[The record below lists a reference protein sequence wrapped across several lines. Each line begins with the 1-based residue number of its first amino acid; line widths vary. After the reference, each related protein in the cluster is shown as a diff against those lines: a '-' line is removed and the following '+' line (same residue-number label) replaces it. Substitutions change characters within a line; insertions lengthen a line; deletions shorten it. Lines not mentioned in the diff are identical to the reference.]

1 MKLGSSRAFGSFRA
15 LTVLAWVLCWATSR
29 SFKLS
34 GSPIP
39 VTDSANATVQEIV
52 EEVVADDL
60 KQDMEEI
67 NNMSNPMTENA
78 SDPGEGFGQLA
89 KNLEFLLVKVAQ
101 LEAVAEM
108 QQAELISYR
117 KKFDSQQSQIDSLQ
131 AQIGHH
137 EPQDGGALLEMEQK
151 DAQTRLQEAQD
162 VVKRVFLKHNR
173 QREKGILHH
182 EEDIATAAES
192 GESQGSSSDRE
203 SGFWNHRRRR
213 FPQVIVDSGKAAV
226 DAAKNPIDTLKDG
239 YNAATDK
246 AEWLKNNA
254 ISTVEQAVAILSQ
267 GFSNFGASCPNSAAP
282 SIRTFNSHE
291 LKIYFGDLRC
301 KISLM
306 GQDTPLFGLNFGEHR
321 IGLPSQFKILF
332 HLGWELV
339 DTCRGTHNHIEVTK
353 CLARS
358 LARVTPPLDL
368 LPSQMRIL
376 YHIGWELQNTCHTHN
391 HIEVTKCLARSLAKF
406 SPPVDFL
413 PDRLK
418 KVANGQ
424 VLDLLPDQL
433 KKVANNQILD
443 LLPDQ
448 LKILFHLGWEL
459 TGSCKGNHNHV
470 AVTKCLASSLTKV
483 GKLLDF
489 LPDPL
494 QKVANGKVF
503 DLLPDQLRILFHLG
517 WELWHS
523 CKGNHNHVEVTKCLA
538 RSLAKFSPPLDF
550 LPDPLKKVAS
560 GDIMGLLPGQLNQI
574 ASGNIMGLMPG
585 PMQLLGGG
593 QANSIQNMLTLGNAL
608 MDCSDSQQS
617 DLVKCL
623 GFKIIASNPPL
634 NFLNRLGDIFA
645 EFVGTFAKVAAA

>member
-1 MKLGSSRAFGSFRA
+1 
-15 LTVLAWVLCWATSR
+15 
-29 SFKLS
+29 
-34 GSPIP
+34 
-39 VTDSANATVQEIV
+39 
-52 EEVVADDL
+52 
-60 KQDMEEI
+60 
-67 NNMSNPMTENA
+67 
-78 SDPGEGFGQLA
+78 
-89 KNLEFLLVKVAQ
+89 
-101 LEAVAEM
+101 M
-108 QQAELISYR
+108 Q
-117 KKFDSQQSQIDSLQ
+117 
-131 AQIGHH
+131 H
-137 EPQDGGALLEMEQK
+137 
-151 DAQTRLQEAQD
+151 
-162 VVKRVFLKHNR
+162 
-173 QREKGILHH
+173 RE
-182 EEDIATAAES
+182 
-192 GESQGSSSDRE
+192 
-203 SGFWNHRRRR
+203 
-213 FPQVIVDSGKAAV
+213 
-226 DAAKNPIDTLKDG
+226 
-239 YNAATDK
+239 

-459 TGSCKGNHNHV
+459 TSSCKGNHNHV

-523 CKGNHNHVEVTKCLA
+523 CKGNHNHIEVTKCLA

-593 QANSIQNMLTLGNAL
+593 QPNSIQNMLTLGNAL

-645 EFVGTFAKVAAA
+645 EFVGTFAKVAAAVATQTMKGGQSLLQAAATSEFPKAGAPAVVHHQTPNLIISKHSQQAPRNAALLQRDDDDDEPPAAVS

>member
-1 MKLGSSRAFGSFRA
+1 M
-15 LTVLAWVLCWATSR
+15 
-29 SFKLS
+29 
-34 GSPIP
+34 
-39 VTDSANATVQEIV
+39 DQ
-52 EEVVADDL
+52 
-60 KQDMEEI
+60 I

-78 SDPGEGFGQLA
+78 SDPSEGFGQLA

-192 GESQGSSSDRE
+192 GESQGSSSDRK
-203 SGFWNHRRRR
+203 SGFWGRRRRR
-213 FPQVIVDSGKAAV
+213 FPQVIVDTARDV
-226 DAAKNPIDTLKDG
+226 VNTAKSPIDTLKDG
-239 YNAATDK
+239 YNAAANKAGCLISLHSLLTVPCCFADAVMQHRE

-339 DTCRGTHNHIEVTK
+339 DSCRG
-353 CLARS
+353 
-358 LARVTPPLDL
+358 
-368 LPSQMRIL
+368 
-376 YHIGWELQNTCHTHN
+376 THN

-424 VLDLLPDQL
+424 VLELLPDQL

-459 TGSCKGNHNHV
+459 THSCKGNHNHV

-489 LPDPL
+489 LPDQVKL
-494 QKVANGKVF
+494 VAGSAYEAVRTVF
-503 DLLPDQLRILFHLG
+503 SVG
-517 WELWHS
+517 WELMH
-523 CKGNHNHVEVTKCLA
+523 CPHRGHHHDLIRCLGGWVQH
-538 RSLAKFSPPLDF
+538 LAPAVQWMAA
-550 LPDPLKKVAS
+550 PLKLVAES
-560 GDIMGLLPGQLNQI
+560 
-574 ASGNIMGLMPG
+574 AY
-585 PMQLLGGG
+585 
-593 QANSIQNMLTLGNAL
+593 
-608 MDCSDSQQS
+608 
-617 DLVKCL
+617 
-623 GFKIIASNPPL
+623 
-634 NFLNRLGDIFA
+634 
-645 EFVGTFAKVAAA
+645 